1 MPATTSTPEFAT
13 EDAVI
18 GIHPGSEYLGR
29 LGEITRVHENY
40 NGRAGSVR
48 YEVLW
53 AGEREAK
60 LYRATSLGSA
70 PRALS
75 RVPSSTKTGRQGRK
89 VLKTRSFELSPTPR
103 RDQALKVRQPGPR
116 DPM

>member
-1 MPATTSTPEFAT
+1 MPAISTPEFAVGDT
-13 EDAVI
+13 VI

-29 LGEITRVHENY
+29 TGEVTRVHENY
-40 NGRAGSVR
+40 NGRAGSTR

-53 AGEREAK
+53 TGETEAK
-60 LYRATSLGSA
+60 LYRWASLGSA

-75 RVPSSTKTGRQGRK
+75 RAPNSTKTGRQGRK
-89 VLKTRSFELSPTPR
+89 VIKTRSFTLSPTPR